1 MTKQTKTKIM
11 AANRCKLFLSWHRS
25 WHRGFRC
32 FLQTINVQISL
43 QRPLLSQQKLKCDFE
58 SHTGTGSSLVT
69 VCLMIGV

>member
-1 MTKQTKTKIM
+1 MMMTKQTKTKIM
-11 AANRCKLFLSWHRS
+11 AANRCKLFLS